1 MLQDKIAWI
10 VPNDP
15 WMQNRDQL
23 QVRNICI
30 FSLFNVNLTGD
41 RAPKIY

>member
-1 MLQDKIAWI
+1 MIVWI

-23 QVRNICI
+23 QVRIK
-30 FSLFNVNLTGD
+30 SLTKKSEHKDHNL
-41 RAPKIY
+41 R